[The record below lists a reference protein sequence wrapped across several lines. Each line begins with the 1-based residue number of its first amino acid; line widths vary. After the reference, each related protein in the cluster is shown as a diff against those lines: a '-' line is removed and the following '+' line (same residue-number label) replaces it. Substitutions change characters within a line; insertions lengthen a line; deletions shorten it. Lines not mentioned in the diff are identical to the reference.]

1 MRTSKSGIKE
11 LTTTLTELGGGLGF
25 EVRTRV
31 TEHPKVLWRTTAQT
45 GIPLRLKIEENT
57 HERSPALPHLNHP
70 YAVRSAWWSGQSD
83 VRTFQRVELV
93 ATKIRALYQRSKGRD
108 LFDLW
113 LALDQ
118 LALDP
123 NAILAA
129 FEPYRPAGLT
139 SGKAIANLDAKRRAG
154 GFRSDL
160 APLVLRMPDGFD
172 VNSAADRITTE
183 LLSRLD
189 ANPNQKGA

>member
-1 MRTSKSGIKE
+1 MHKLHLPQPLRYSEDLDYVRTSKSGIKE
-11 LTTTLTELGGGLGF
+11 LTTTLTELGEGLGF

-45 GIPLRLKIEENT
+45 GIPLRLKIEVNT

-123 NAILAA
+123 NGILAA
-129 FEPYRPAGLT
+129 FEPTG
-139 SGKAIANLDAKRRAG
+139 RRA
-154 GFRSDL
+154 
-160 APLVLRMPDGFD
+160 
-172 VNSAADRITTE
+172 
-183 LLSRLD
+183 
-189 ANPNQKGA
+189 